1 VAKTRLLTYVLLRD
15 IVAVHLAA
23 LHDEGD
29 IFEDSNVFE
38 RITADGND
46 VGLVAFLKDAH
57 FVGLAE

>member
-1 VAKTRLLTYVLLRD
+1 VAHVLLRD
-15 IVAVHLAA
+15 IVAAHLAA

-29 IFEDSNVFE
+29 IVEDSNVFE